1 MAKKIRHSRES
12 GSPSFLSHQIGI
24 HWIPAFLG
32 MTFLIATL
40 HAAPAFAQNYP
51 SKLIRIVTA
60 SPGSTN
66 DWGAR
71 LIAQEMTKSMGQQVI
86 VENRGG
92 LAVEYTAKSPPDG
105 HTLMFYGNTVWL
117 LPFLRD
123 NVGYDP
129 LRDLAPVTLAII
141 SPIIVVVHPSVPVR
155 SIKELIALAKAK
167 PGQLNYAAGTIGASP
182 HLATELFKA
191 MTHTDM
197 VRIPYKGTGPSVV
210 ALVAGEAH
218 LMFTALGSVAMHMKT
233 GRLRAIA
240 VATAKRSE
248 LAPDLPTVA
257 ATVPGYEAL
266 SIIGMFAPA
275 KTPPAIINLLQ
286 QEIAR
291 GINKPEVKELFMN
304 AGVEV
309 VASTADEF
317 TAVIKSEMARLGK
330 VIKDAGIRE

>member
-1 MAKKIRHSRES
+1 MSAAR
-12 GSPSFLSHQIGI
+12 LLLL
-24 HWIPAFLG
+24 AAALVV
-32 MTFLIATL
+32 
-40 HAAPAFAQNYP
+40 APAAAQNFP

-71 LIAQEMTKSMGQQVI
+71 LIAQEMTKGLGQQVI

-92 LAVEYTAKSPPDG
+92 LAVEYTTKQPADG
-105 HTLMFYGNTVWL
+105 YTLMFYGNTVWL

-155 SIKELIALAKAK
+155 SVKDLIALAKAK

-191 MTHTDM
+191 MTGTDM

-218 LMFTALGSVAMHMKT
+218 LMFSGLGSVAMHMKT
-233 GRLRAIA
+233 GRLRAVA
-240 VATAKRSE
+240 VATSKRSS
-248 LAPDLPTVA
+248 LVPDLPTVA

-291 GINKPEVKELFMN
+291 GINKPEVKELFVN

>member
-1 MAKKIRHSRES
+1 MKERRTVCALRTLLLAMAA
-12 GSPSFLSHQIGI
+12 L
-24 HWIPAFLG
+24 L
-32 MTFLIATL
+32 L
-40 HAAPAFAQNYP
+40 APAASAQPYP
-51 SKLIRIVTA
+51 NKLIRIVTA

-71 LIAQEMTKSMGQQVI
+71 LIAQEMTKGLGQQVI

-92 LAVEYTAKSPPDG
+92 LAVEYTTKQPADG
-105 HTLMFYGNTVWL
+105 YTLMFYGNTVWL

-182 HLATELFKA
+182 HLATELFKT
-191 MTHTDM
+191 MTGTDM

-218 LMFTALGSVAMHMKT
+218 LMFSGLGSVAMHMKT
-233 GRLRAIA
+233 GRLRAVA
-240 VATAKRSE
+240 VATTKRSA
-248 LAPDLPTVA
+248 LVPDLPTVA
-257 ATVPGYEAL
+257 STVPGYEAL

-275 KTPPAIINLLQ
+275 KTPPAIINQLQ

-309 VASTADEF
+309 IASTPDEF
-317 TAVIKSEMARLGK
+317 TATIKSEMTRLGK

>member
-1 MAKKIRHSRES
+1 MWKIS
-12 GSPSFLSHQIGI
+12 GPVSIALAAMIAQ
-24 HWIPAFLG
+24 PAL
-32 MTFLIATL
+32 
-40 HAAPAFAQNYP
+40 AQQFPN
-51 SKLIRIVTA
+51 KLIRIVTA

-92 LAVEYTAKSPPDG
+92 LAVEYTAKAPADG
-105 HTLMFYGNTVWL
+105 YTLMFYGNTVWL

-155 SIKELIALAKAK
+155 SIRELIALAKAR
-167 PGQLNYAAGTIGASP
+167 PGQLNFASGTIGASP
-182 HLATELFKA
+182 HLATELFKS

-197 VRIPYKGTGPSVV
+197 VRIPYKGTGPSVI

-218 LMFTALGSVAMHMKT
+218 LMFTALGSVASHMKS
-233 GRLRAIA
+233 GRLRALA
-240 VATAKRSE
+240 VATSKPSA
-248 LAPDLPTVA
+248 LAPELPTVA

-275 KTPPAIINLLQ
+275 KTPVAIVNLLQ
-286 QEIAR
+286 QEISR
-291 GINKPEVKELFMN
+291 GINKPEVKELFTN

-309 VASTADEF
+309 IASTPDEF
-317 TAVIKSEMARLGK
+317 TAVIKSEMTRLGK

>member
-1 MAKKIRHSRES
+1 MHAC
-12 GSPSFLSHQIGI
+12 
-24 HWIPAFLG
+24 AG
-32 MTFLIATL
+32 MTVLLGGTGLSLVLAVS
-40 HAAPAFAQNYP
+40 AAQPAYAQNYP
-51 SKLIRIVTA
+51 NKLIRIVTA

-71 LIAQEMTKSMGQQVI
+71 LIAQEMTKGLGQQVI

-92 LAVEYTAKSPPDG
+92 LAVEYTTKQPADG
-105 HTLMFYGNTVWL
+105 YTLMFYGNTVWL

-129 LRDLAPVTLAII
+129 LRDLAPVSLAII

-155 SIKELIALAKAK
+155 SVKELIALAKAK

-218 LMFTALGSVAMHMKT
+218 LMFSGLGSVAVHMKT

-240 VATAKRSE
+240 VATSKRSA
-248 LAPDLPTVA
+248 LVPDLPTVA
-257 ATVPGYEAL
+257 STVPGYEAL

-291 GINKPEVKELFMN
+291 GLNKPEVKELFMN

-309 VASTADEF
+309 VASTPDEF
-317 TAVIKSEMARLGK
+317 TTVIKSEMARLGK

>member
-1 MAKKIRHSRES
+1 MSR
-12 GSPSFLSHQIGI
+12 LSLF
-24 HWIPAFLG
+24 AAALAV
-32 MTFLIATL
+32 LIAL
-40 HAAPAFAQNYP
+40 PANAQPYP

-71 LIAQEMTKSMGQQVI
+71 LIAQEMTKGLGQQVI

-92 LAVEYTAKSPPDG
+92 LAVEYTTKQPADG
-105 HTLMFYGNTVWL
+105 YTLMFYGNTVWL

-129 LRDLAPVTLAII
+129 LRDLAPVSLAII

-155 SIKELIALAKAK
+155 SVKDLIALAKAK
-167 PGQLNYAAGTIGASP
+167 PGALNYAAGTIGASP

-191 MTHTDM
+191 MTGTDM

-218 LMFTALGSVAMHMKT
+218 LMFSGLGSVAMHMKT

-240 VATAKRSE
+240 VATTKRST
-248 LAPDLPTVA
+248 LVPDLPTVA
-257 ATVPGYEAL
+257 STVPGYEAL

-317 TAVIKSEMARLGK
+317 TATIKSEMSRLGK

>member
-1 MAKKIRHSRES
+1 MSAARA
-12 GSPSFLSHQIGI
+12 LLLT
-24 HWIPAFLG
+24 AA
-32 MTFLIATL
+32 LI
-40 HAAPAFAQNYP
+40 AAPAAAQNFP

-60 SPGSTN
+60 SPGSLN

-71 LIAQEMTKSMGQQVI
+71 LIAQEMTKTVGQPVI

-92 LAVEYTAKSPPDG
+92 LAVEYTAKAPPDG
-105 HTLMFYGNTVWL
+105 YTLMFYGNTVWL

-129 LRDLAPVTLAII
+129 LRDLAPVSLAII

-155 SIKELIALAKAK
+155 SVKELIALAKAK
-167 PGQLNYAAGTIGASP
+167 PGALNYAAGTIGASP

-191 MTHTDM
+191 MTQTDM

-218 LMFTALGSVAMHMKT
+218 LMFSGLGSVAMHMKT
-233 GRLRAIA
+233 GRLRAVA
-240 VATAKRSE
+240 VATSKRSA
-248 LAPDLPTVA
+248 LVPDLPTVA
-257 ATVPGYEAL
+257 STVPGYEAL

-309 VASTADEF
+309 VASTPDEF
-317 TAVIKSEMARLGK
+317 SATIKSEMTRLGK

>member
-1 MAKKIRHSRES
+1 MNFMMRKFTCLA
-12 GSPSFLSHQIGI
+12 P
-24 HWIPAFLG
+24 
-32 MTFLIATL
+32 IAL
-40 HAAPAFAQNYP
+40 AILLAAPASAQHYP

-71 LIAQEMTKSMGQQVI
+71 LIAQEMTKGLGQQVI

-92 LAVEYTAKSPPDG
+92 LAVEYMTKHPADG
-105 HTLMFYGNTVWL
+105 YTLMFYGNTVWL

-129 LRDLAPVTLAII
+129 LRDLAPVSLAII
-141 SPIIVVVHPSVPVR
+141 SPIIVVVHPSMPVR
-155 SIKELIALAKAK
+155 SVKDLIALAKSK

-191 MTHTDM
+191 MTGTDL

-218 LMFTALGSVAMHMKT
+218 LMFSGLGSVAMHMKT

-240 VATAKRSE
+240 VATSKRSS
-248 LAPDLPTVA
+248 LVPDLPTVA
-257 ATVPGYEAL
+257 STVPGYEAL

-275 KTPPAIINLLQ
+275 KTPPAIIHQLQ

-291 GINKPEVKELFMN
+291 GLNRPEVKELFMN

-317 TAVIKSEMARLGK
+317 STVIKSEMSRLGK
-330 VIKDAGIRE
+330 VIKEAGIRE

>member
-1 MAKKIRHSRES
+1 MLA
-12 GSPSFLSHQIGI
+12 Q
-24 HWIPAFLG
+24 PAL
-32 MTFLIATL
+32 
-40 HAAPAFAQNYP
+40 AQQFPN
-51 SKLIRIVTA
+51 KLIRIVTA

-92 LAVEYTAKSPPDG
+92 LAVEYTAKAPADG
-105 HTLMFYGNTVWL
+105 YTLMFYGNTVWL

-155 SIKELIALAKAK
+155 SIRELIALAKAR
-167 PGQLNYAAGTIGASP
+167 PGQLNFASGTIGASP

-197 VRIPYKGTGPSVV
+197 VRIPYKGTGPSVI

-218 LMFTALGSVAMHMKT
+218 LMFTALGSVASHMKS
-233 GRLRAIA
+233 GRLRALA
-240 VATAKRSE
+240 VATSKPSA
-248 LAPDLPTVA
+248 LAPELPTVA
-257 ATVPGYEAL
+257 SSVPGYEAL

-275 KTPPAIINLLQ
+275 KTPPAVINLLQ

-291 GINKPEVKELFMN
+291 GINKPEVKELFTN

-309 VASTADEF
+309 IASTADEF

>member
-1 MAKKIRHSRES
+1 MRRVRT
-12 GSPSFLSHQIGI
+12 LVV
-24 HWIPAFLG
+24 
-32 MTFLIATL
+32 IAAML
-40 HAAPAFAQNYP
+40 ASPAFAQNYP
-51 SKLIRIVTA
+51 GKLIRIVTA

-105 HTLMFYGNTVWL
+105 YTLMFYGNTVWL

-123 NVGYDP
+123 NVGYEP

-191 MTHTDM
+191 MTGTDM

-240 VATAKRSE
+240 VATSKRSA

-257 ATVPGYEAL
+257 STVPGYEAL

>member
-1 MAKKIRHSRES
+1 MSAARA
-12 GSPSFLSHQIGI
+12 LLLT
-24 HWIPAFLG
+24 AA
-32 MTFLIATL
+32 LI
-40 HAAPAFAQNYP
+40 AAPAAAQNFP

-60 SPGSTN
+60 SPGSLN

-71 LIAQEMTKSMGQQVI
+71 LIAQEMTKTVGQPVI

-92 LAVEYTAKSPPDG
+92 LAVEYTAKAPPDG
-105 HTLMFYGNTVWL
+105 YTLMFYGNTVWL

-129 LRDLAPVTLAII
+129 LRDLAPVSLAII

-155 SIKELIALAKAK
+155 SVKDLIALAKAK
-167 PGQLNYAAGTIGASP
+167 PGALNYAAGTIGASP

-218 LMFTALGSVAMHMKT
+218 LMFSGLGSVAMHMKT
-233 GRLRAIA
+233 GRLRAVA
-240 VATAKRSE
+240 VATSKRSA
-248 LAPDLPTVA
+248 LVPDLPTVA
-257 ATVPGYEAL
+257 STVPGYEAL

-309 VASTADEF
+309 VASTPDEF
-317 TAVIKSEMARLGK
+317 TATIKSEMTRLGK

>member
-1 MAKKIRHSRES
+1 M
-12 GSPSFLSHQIGI
+12 
-24 HWIPAFLG
+24 LG
-32 MTFLIATL
+32 MNFMMRKFTCLSPIAL
-40 HAAPAFAQNYP
+40 AILLAAPASAQHYP

-71 LIAQEMTKSMGQQVI
+71 LIAQEMTKGLGQQVI

-92 LAVEYTAKSPPDG
+92 LAVEYMTKQPADG
-105 HTLMFYGNTVWL
+105 YTLMFYGNTVWL

-129 LRDLAPVTLAII
+129 LRDLAPVSLAII
-141 SPIIVVVHPSVPVR
+141 SPIIVVVHPSMPVR
-155 SIKELIALAKAK
+155 SVKDLIALAKSK

-191 MTHTDM
+191 MTGTDL

-218 LMFTALGSVAMHMKT
+218 LMFSGLGSVAMHMKT

-240 VATAKRSE
+240 VATSKRSS
-248 LAPDLPTVA
+248 LVPDLPTVA
-257 ATVPGYEAL
+257 STVPGYEAL

-275 KTPPAIINLLQ
+275 KTPPAIIHQLQ

-291 GINKPEVKELFMN
+291 GLNKPEVKELFMN

-317 TAVIKSEMARLGK
+317 STVIKSEMSRLGK
-330 VIKDAGIRE
+330 VIKEAGIRE

>member
-1 MAKKIRHSRES
+1 MNFMMRKFTCL
-12 GSPSFLSHQIGI
+12 SP
-24 HWIPAFLG
+24 
-32 MTFLIATL
+32 IAL
-40 HAAPAFAQNYP
+40 AILLAAPASAQHYP

-71 LIAQEMTKSMGQQVI
+71 LIAQEMTKGLGPQVI

-92 LAVEYTAKSPPDG
+92 LAVEYMTKQPAG
-105 HTLMFYGNTVWL
+105 A
-117 LPFLRD
+117 
-123 NVGYDP
+123 VGSSSQ
-129 LRDLAPVTLAII
+129 I
-141 SPIIVVVHPSVPVR
+141 
-155 SIKELIALAKAK
+155 
-167 PGQLNYAAGTIGASP
+167 
-182 HLATELFKA
+182 ATELFKA
-191 MTHTDM
+191 MTGTDL

-218 LMFTALGSVAMHMKT
+218 LMFSGLGSVAMHMKT

-240 VATAKRSE
+240 VATSKRSS
-248 LAPDLPTVA
+248 LVPDLPTVA
-257 ATVPGYEAL
+257 STVPGYEAL

-275 KTPPAIINLLQ
+275 KTPPAIIHQLQ

-291 GINKPEVKELFMN
+291 GLNKPEVKELFMN

-317 TAVIKSEMARLGK
+317 STVIKSEMSRLGK
-330 VIKDAGIRE
+330 VIKEAGIRE

>member
-1 MAKKIRHSRES
+1 MSAARA
-12 GSPSFLSHQIGI
+12 LLLT
-24 HWIPAFLG
+24 AA
-32 MTFLIATL
+32 LI
-40 HAAPAFAQNYP
+40 AAPAAAQNFP

-60 SPGSTN
+60 SPGSLN

-71 LIAQEMTKSMGQQVI
+71 LIAQEMTKTVGQPVI

-92 LAVEYTAKSPPDG
+92 LAVEYTAKAPPDG
-105 HTLMFYGNTVWL
+105 YTLMFYGNTVWL

-129 LRDLAPVTLAII
+129 LRDLAPVSLAII

-155 SIKELIALAKAK
+155 SVKELIALAKAK
-167 PGQLNYAAGTIGASP
+167 PGALNYAAGTIGASP

-218 LMFTALGSVAMHMKT
+218 LMFSGLGSVAMHMKT
-233 GRLRAIA
+233 GRLRAVA
-240 VATAKRSE
+240 VATSKRSA
-248 LAPDLPTVA
+248 LVPDLPTVA
-257 ATVPGYEAL
+257 STVPGYEAL

-309 VASTADEF
+309 VASTPDEF
-317 TAVIKSEMARLGK
+317 TATIKSEMTRLGK

>member
-1 MAKKIRHSRES
+1 MLRVRI
-12 GSPSFLSHQIGI
+12 FLF
-24 HWIPAFLG
+24 A
-32 MTFLIATL
+32 IAASL
-40 HAAPAFAQNYP
+40 AAAPVFAQNFP
-51 SKLIRIVTA
+51 NKVIRIVTA

-92 LAVEYTAKSPPDG
+92 LSVEYTAKSPADG
-105 HTLMFYGNTVWL
+105 YTLMFYGNTVWL
-117 LPFLRD
+117 LPFLRE

-155 SIKELIALAKAK
+155 SIKELIAFAKAR
-167 PGQLNYAAGTIGASP
+167 PGQLNYASGTIGASP

-191 MTHTDM
+191 MTRTDL
-197 VRIPYKGTGPSVV
+197 VRIPYKGTGPSVI
-210 ALVAGEAH
+210 ALVGGEAH
-218 LMFTALGSVAMHMKT
+218 LMFTALGSVATHLKT
-233 GRLRAIA
+233 SRLRALA
-240 VATAKRSE
+240 VATSKPSA
-248 LAPDLPTVA
+248 LAPELPTVA
-257 ATVPGYEAL
+257 STVPGYEAL

-275 KTPPAIINLLQ
+275 KTPTAIVNQLQ

-291 GINKPEVKELFMN
+291 GINRPEVKELFTN

-309 VASTADEF
+309 IASTPDEF
-317 TAVIKSEMARLGK
+317 TNVIKSEMSRLGK
-330 VIKDAGIRE
+330 VIKDAGIHE

>member
-1 MAKKIRHSRES
+1 MHAC
-12 GSPSFLSHQIGI
+12 
-24 HWIPAFLG
+24 AG
-32 MTFLIATL
+32 MTVLLGGTGLSLVLAVS
-40 HAAPAFAQNYP
+40 AAQPAYAQNYP
-51 SKLIRIVTA
+51 NKLIRIVTA

-71 LIAQEMTKSMGQQVI
+71 LIAQEMTKGFGQQVI

-92 LAVEYTAKSPPDG
+92 LAVEYTTKQPADG
-105 HTLMFYGNTVWL
+105 YTLMFYGNTVWL

-129 LRDLAPVTLAII
+129 LRDLAPVSLAII

-155 SIKELIALAKAK
+155 SVKELIALAKAK

-218 LMFTALGSVAMHMKT
+218 LMFSGLGSVATHMKT

-240 VATAKRSE
+240 VATSKRSA
-248 LAPDLPTVA
+248 LVPDLPTVA
-257 ATVPGYEAL
+257 STVPGYEAL

-291 GINKPEVKELFMN
+291 GLNKPEVKELFIN

-309 VASTADEF
+309 VASTPDEF
-317 TAVIKSEMARLGK
+317 TTVIKSEMARLGK

>member
-1 MAKKIRHSRES
+1 MMKRY
-12 GSPSFLSHQIGI
+12 
-24 HWIPAFLG
+24 AFP
-32 MTFLIATL
+32 MIALCAAALAT
-40 HAAPAFAQNYP
+40 APAAAQNYP
-51 SKLIRIVTA
+51 SKLIRIVTSA
-60 SPGSTN
+60 PGSTN

-71 LIAQEMTKSMGQQVI
+71 LIAQEMSKTIGQQVI

-105 HTLMFYGNTVWL
+105 YTLMFYGNTVWL

-123 NVGYDP
+123 NVGYEP
-129 LRDLAPVTLAII
+129 LRDLAPVSLSII

-155 SIKELIALAKAK
+155 SIKELIALARAR

-182 HLATELFKA
+182 HLATELFKS
-191 MTHTDM
+191 MTHTEM

-218 LMFTALGSVAMHMKT
+218 LMFTALGSVASHMKT

-240 VATAKRSE
+240 VATAKRST
-248 LAPDLPTVA
+248 LAPELPTVA
-257 ATVPGYEAL
+257 STVPGYEAM

-275 KTPPAIINLLQ
+275 KTPPAVINLLQ

-291 GINKPEVKELFMN
+291 GLHKPEVKALFTN

-317 TAVIKSEMARLGK
+317 TTVIKSEMSRLGK
-330 VIKDAGIRE
+330 VIRDAGIRE